1 MASISL
7 RKRPTQQRSR
17 QTMDVILEAAAQV
30 LEAGGLAAFNTNA
43 VAARAGVSVGSI
55 YQYFPGKD
63 AVMVALIRR
72 EAVRFETGL
81 AATLAN
87 VADLSLAEAVTRLVA
102 LAVVGQTERP
112 QLARILDMEERRL
125 GLDAEVATSAQ
136 TTTAQLARFLEH
148 HGISDAAT
156 SALDLQNLVRG
167 MIDGAPGAS
176 PAHLTGRITRAAMG
190 YLTSTP

>member
-1 MASISL
+1 MASILL

-17 QTMDVILEAAAQV
+17 QTIEVILEAAAQV
-30 LEAGGLAAFNTNA
+30 LEAGGLATFNTNA

-72 EAVRFETGL
+72 EAARFEAGL
-81 AATLAN
+81 TAALATLA
-87 VADLSLAEAVTRLVA
+87 DRPLAEAVPQLVR
-102 LAVVGQTERP
+102 LAVDGQTERP

-125 GLDAEVATSAQ
+125 GLEAEVAESAQ
-136 TTTAQLARFLEH
+136 TTTAQLTRFLADH
-148 HGISDAAT
+148 TVPDAAT

-167 MIDGAPGAS
+167 MIDGAPGA
-176 PAHLTGRITRAAMG
+176 PPDELTGRIVRAALG
-190 YLTSTP
+190 YLSPGA

>member
-1 MASISL
+1 MTSISL
-7 RKRPTQQRSR
+7 RKRPRQKRSR
-17 QTMDVILEAAAQV
+17 QTMDVVLEAAAQV

-72 EAVRFETGL
+72 EAARFEAAL
-81 AATLAN
+81 AAALETLADQRL
-87 VADLSLAEAVTRLVA
+87 ADAVKRLVA
-102 LAVVGQTERP
+102 LAVVTQIERP
-112 QLARILDMEERRL
+112 QLSRILDMEERRL
-125 GLDAEVATSAQ
+125 GLDAEVAESSR
-136 TTTAQLARFLEH
+136 TTNAQLTRFLEQH
-148 HGISDAAT
+148 SVPEASN

-167 MIDGAPGAS
+167 MIDGAPGVS
-176 PAHLTGRITRAAMG
+176 PDDLTARIVRAAMG